1 MKKFFT
7 LILAII
13 FIELTTNATTLTG
26 GVEIS
31 TQQAQ
36 NEVLSSSIIP
46 DITITKNNLCDKN
59 MKENYISLLNGKTE
73 LKDRILGKFS
83 DGSYAVIYNDNPT
96 NVFYYSKEG
105 KLTHHEVKSST
116 TYPYKT
122 YKYTPQGKLVNM
134 TYRVSQNETFTFS
147 PSGKLLAHWL
157 GENCYNENNQ
167 IIMTRKIYK

>member
-1 MKKFFT
+1 MKKLFT
-7 LILAII
+7 TLLTLLI
-13 FIELTTNATTLTG
+13 IELGAYSTTLNVG
-26 GVEIS
+26 IEIT

-46 DITITKNNLCDKN
+46 DITVTKKNLYDKN
-59 MKENYISLLNGKTE
+59 AKENYKSLLNGNTE

-83 DGSYAVIYNDNPT
+83 DGSYAVIYNENPT

-105 KLTHHEVKSST
+105 YLTHHEVKSST

-122 YKYTPQGKLVNM
+122 YKYTPQGKLINM
-134 TYRVSQNETFTFS
+134 TYRVSQDETFTFS
-147 PSGKLLAHWL
+147 PSGKLLAHWI